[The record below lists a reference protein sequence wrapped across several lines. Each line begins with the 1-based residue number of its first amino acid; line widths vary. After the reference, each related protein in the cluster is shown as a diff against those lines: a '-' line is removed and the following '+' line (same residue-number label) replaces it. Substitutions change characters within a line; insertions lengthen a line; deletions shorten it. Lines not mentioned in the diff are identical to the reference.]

1 MTHTIAELEIQAL
14 QLSSRERKKLA
25 EHLFASVENTS
36 SEEMLP
42 HAQKIYQQTKGIPPS
57 DKAKLV
63 DLILAD
69 LDVIDPAIENAWIE
83 EVLRRQEAVRSGKMR
98 TYTIE
103 EVMGRSL

>member
-1 MTHTIAELEIQAL
+1 MPQTISELEIQAL
-14 QLSSRERKKLA
+14 QLSSRERIELA
-25 EHLFASVENTS
+25 EHLFASVEKNS
-36 SEEMLP
+36 SNGMLP

-98 TYTIE
+98 TYTLE
-103 EVMGRSL
+103 EVLGRSL